1 MDFTLWLGVLP
12 IRWKA
17 RIENLSETGFSDR
30 QLRGPFSAW
39 VHEHLFIQVDGDS
52 TEVQD
57 KIRLQIR
64 LHIIW
69 FWVGLSF
76 YLGLPLLFKYRAW
89 KTRRMLE
96 RGAE

>member
-1 MDFTLWLGVLP
+1 VLP

-17 RIENLSETGFSDR
+17 RIENLSETGFRDH

-39 VHEHLFIQVDGDS
+39 VHEHLFIQVDSDT

-64 LHIIW
+64 SHIIW

-76 YLGLPLLFKYRAW
+76 YLGLPLLFKYRSW